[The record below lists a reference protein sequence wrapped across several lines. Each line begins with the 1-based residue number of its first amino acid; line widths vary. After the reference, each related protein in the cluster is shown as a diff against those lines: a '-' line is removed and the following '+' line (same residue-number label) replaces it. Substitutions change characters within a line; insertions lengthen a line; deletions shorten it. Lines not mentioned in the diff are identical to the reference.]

1 MHLLFC
7 FVESKVV
14 VEDTNLSSRDTL
26 NGGTGATAVEV
37 TSHNRGQKLPVHGMI
52 SMDTDETEEEDT
64 EVHKDASLSGLKESV
79 PVASDLEPLP
89 EAAKGTVL
97 IVLCK
102 ILHETFLL
110 SVTVDICNA
119 ASQCHQEA
127 VEVVQECSKKLE
139 ACPVLFDSPVKQVE
153 GTEAADCENDKEL
166 SMGRNGELASREV
179 AGIQ

>member
-14 VEDTNLSSRDTL
+14 VEDTNLLSRDTL